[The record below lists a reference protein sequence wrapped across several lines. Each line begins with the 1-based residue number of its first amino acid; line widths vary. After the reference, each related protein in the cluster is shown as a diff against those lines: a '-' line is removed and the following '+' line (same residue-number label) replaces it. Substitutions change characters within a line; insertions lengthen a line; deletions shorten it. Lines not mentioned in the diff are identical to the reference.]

1 MQPRNFAILALVTVA
16 SVALAVQAVARRDVP
31 LQSVAAGEAMF
42 PDLLDHLNDTRSIR
56 VTGHDSALTL
66 NNVDGRWVLAEKSG
80 YPVDAATVRNLAL
93 ALANLQLVE
102 AKTTDPAR
110 LPRLELDEPSADG
123 AKSHLVELLGA
134 DGKPLAAAI
143 VGKTSPSLYGGGR
156 GGVYVR
162 RAGDNQAWLAAGELD
177 VPGDAMALLPHEVI
191 DLPMAEVARITLRPA
206 ATGELTLSRGDAA
219 GEFTTDAALPE
230 GRKLDPVKLES
241 LAGTLAGL
249 SMTDVRPA
257 AQLTPPA
264 DAPRARFETF
274 DGLAVEATLVHE
286 GEGEAAKSWV
296 ILHASAPAAPA
307 APAADGAANGEEA
320 KKPAE
325 RASEI
330 SARVDGWAYEIPPYL
345 ADRLDDGLDQLLA
358 EPTPAS

>member
-31 LQSVAAGEAMF
+31 QQSVAAGEAMF
-42 PDLLDHLNDTRSIR
+42 PGLLDRLNDTRSIH

-102 AKTTDPAR
+102 AKTADPAR
-110 LPRLELDEPSADG
+110 LARLELDEPTADG
-123 AKSHLVELLGA
+123 AKSHLIELLGA
-134 DGKPLAAAI
+134 DGKPVAAAV
-143 VGKTSPSLYGGGR
+143 VGKASPSLYGGGR

-162 RAGDNQAWLAAGELD
+162 RAGDDQAWLAAGELD

-191 DLPMAEVARITLRPA
+191 DLPTSEVAKITLQPGA
-206 ATGELTLSRGDAA
+206 SGELTLARADGAA
-219 GEFTTDAALPE
+219 EFTTDAALPE

-249 SMTDVRPA
+249 SMTDVQPA
-257 AQLTPPA
+257 AGLAAPA
-264 DAPRARFETF
+264 DAPHARFETF
-274 DGLAVEATLVHE
+274 DGLAVDATLVRQ

-296 ILHASAPAAPA
+296 ILHATAPDAAPA
-307 APAADGAANGEEA
+307 ATGDAAQSADA

-358 EPTPAS
+358 EPAPAS